1 MINWNF
7 GSQPY
12 FNSQPFWGNQ
22 SILYST
28 GLNPLNNI
36 SGGFTNNFQS
46 FNNNTSLSS
55 NNSPSIDYW
64 TKSSTITGR
73 PTLTRNFNDLSGGRY
88 TTDYLPTNTVD
99 TSTPTVATP
108 AVNTPS
114 TTTPTAGSIINY
126 NDPAVAISY
135 QTFRGDIPFDISR
148 YQTQQQGGLFG
159 LGSKTS
165 FDATGAEVD
174 WLKMQSPEFQQAY
187 LNGMTPEQRQIF
199 WAKVGTGEI
208 DINRY
213 QNLNQFQNS
222 ATRFL
227 NEQTNSKWTRQDTFS
242 AIQGGIQ
249 GINSLANLYMGY
261 KQYQLAK
268 KNMEENLKLQRANYR
283 NTART
288 INAQY
293 RDQMSGRGST
303 LTSGRAARRLGRAYQ
318 NRRLEEEY

>member
-12 FNSQPFWGNQ
+12 FNSQPLWGNNQ
-22 SILYST
+22 NILNST
-28 GLNPLNNI
+28 GLNSL
-36 SGGFTNNFQS
+36 
-46 FNNNTSLSS
+46 NNTSLSSSNSPLIDYWTKSS

-88 TTDYLPTNTVD
+88 TTDYLPANTAD

-135 QTFRGDIPFDISR
+135 QTFRGDTPFDISK

-159 LGSKTS
+159 LGSRTS
-165 FDATGAEVD
+165 FDATGAEAD

-199 WAKVGTGEI
+199 WSKVGTGEI

-213 QNLNQFQNS
+213 QNLNQFQTT
-222 ATRFL
+222 ATRLF
-227 NEQTNSKWTRQDTFS
+227 NEDVNSKWTRQDTFS